1 MLPISLALMGIPMS
15 RDRAGTDIAFA
26 GEFVP
31 RFSFSVV
38 PAQNPKAL
46 NSKAIK
52 RPWALTSDW
61 QKRPEFREPLVQGIS
76 ARPGRRKSV
85 AVAAPKP

>member
-1 MLPISLALMGIPMS
+1 MGIPMS

-31 RFSFSVV
+31 RFLFRGSC
-38 PAQNPKAL
+38 PEPQAL
-46 NSKAIK
+46 NSKALK

-85 AVAAPKP
+85 AVAASKP